1 MLRHR
6 FAKCVAKMRSGKV
19 GDVQMLSPT
28 ITPGLPER
36 LVEVLVLGT
45 EMEVQSIDVQVTLCL
60 LLWHLVQC
68 GPNDAARG
76 RMQGLSWQC
85 FPLAFLALLRL
96 VEEMRAEGRR
106 PVNYIGL
113 SMSILTDSMVRQL
126 VASILGLPPKPK
138 NRKFPEILE
147 MNSVRK
153 KFICIFCCLQSLPS
167 NY

>member
-1 MLRHR
+1 
-6 FAKCVAKMRSGKV
+6 
-19 GDVQMLSPT
+19 MLSPT

-36 LVEVLVLGT
+36 LVDVLVLGT

-76 RMQGLSWQC
+76 RMQGLSSNLSWQC

-113 SMSILTDSMVRQL
+113 SSSILTDSMVRQL

-153 KFICIFCCLQSLPS
+153 KLICIFCCLQSFLS
-167 NY
+167 KY